1 VFGVDNFVIVSST
14 SRKIRFSMRFR
25 ARSSRGIAVALDVT
39 HMIPVS
45 LWTISDGDAAVV
57 CREMLTSDRVTVEV
71 LYNGV
76 RFLSGSFVDADAA
89 FAFADHVEQHWQRR
103 CRVNGDDSESRS
115 APAWIH

>member
-1 VFGVDNFVIVSST
+1 
-14 SRKIRFSMRFR
+14 
-25 ARSSRGIAVALDVT
+25 
-39 HMIPVS
+39 MIPVS
-45 LWTISDGDAAVV
+45 LWAISDGDAAVV
-57 CREMLTSDRVTVEV
+57 CRETLASDRVTVEV

-115 APAWIH
+115 APTAWIH